1 MKFLTPKTWD
11 GLNLPDWRARFFI
24 ECYSESLSV
33 NTPHFHQAKM
43 MGVID
48 LAKEVLE
55 NIKVFEA
62 NDKGKGYLISSLKEL
77 KRALER
83 DVVAKEIFNDL
94 LGVFDDCSKNFNSE
108 KFPRSLIIQLGILC
122 KRIVEDE
129 VVYFD
134 KLEVALV
141 EVVCGATDVTKKERI
156 TNSINS
162 LTRRYVTALLN
173 LGYSPTFLFNKT
185 QLLTRTSNY
194 NGRNF
199 KDQLKFFIS
208 SLDRKTRDF
217 HVFFGIKTN
226 KKTTVKNYKP
236 YKGVKL
242 LTEIPEK
249 HFTISTKTFSK
260 FSPDYYIK
268 ITVEAHDYIGAALIA
283 SERIESEFDLL
294 KTLSSKLN
302 LDMHKSCYVD
312 YKAKGNT
319 YQRDVNVSLLNN
331 LLTYDHRSTQLNNYL
346 SFDFRENLELP
357 SIRQIEGVLKNL
369 RQVKESA
376 RLEQKLLNLWVSLE
390 SLNYS
395 GDDKSIISSITNF
408 FPKIYAINSVKQR
421 INYVL
426 SLLITFKAEIPE
438 SVRERHGIESEL
450 FDENLSVNDFYK
462 ITVCKTSAQE
472 ICESI
477 SELDFLYF
485 RFYELYKVISDKKK
499 IKIRLSN
506 TREDIENQ
514 LYRIYQKRNNIVHV
528 GFSDSL
534 NHYAINHLS
543 DYVNTL
549 LLMVF
554 DVIERSKKKS
564 RTSLDDILLSTQLVI
579 DNKFNFIEKNSI
591 NNFNELSFD
600 VII

>member
-1 MKFLTPKTWD
+1 MKFLTPKRWE

-33 NTPHFHQAKM
+33 HTPHFHQAKM

-48 LAKEVLE
+48 LAKEVLN

-77 KRALER
+77 KLALER
-83 DVVAKEIFNDL
+83 DAVAKDIFNDL
-94 LGVFDDCSKNFNSE
+94 LDVFDDCSKNFTSE
-108 KFPRSLIIQLGILC
+108 KFPRSLIVQLGILC

-129 VVYFD
+129 IDYFD
-134 KLEVALV
+134 KLEIALV
-141 EVVCGATDVTKKERI
+141 EEVCGATDITKKERL
-156 TNSINS
+156 TDKINS

-173 LGYSPTFLFNKT
+173 VGYSPTFLFNKA

-194 NGRNF
+194 NGRIF

-208 SLDRKTRDF
+208 SLDRKKRDF

-226 KKTTVKNYKP
+226 KKTTIKNYKP

-242 LTEIPEK
+242 LTEIPDK
-249 HFTISTKTFSK
+249 HFTISTKTFST
-260 FSPDYYIK
+260 FSPNFYIK

-283 SERIESEFDLL
+283 NERIESEFDLL
-294 KTLSSKLN
+294 KTLSNNLN
-302 LDMHKSCYVD
+302 LNIHRSCYVD
-312 YKAKGNT
+312 YKAKGHT
-319 YQRDVNVSLLNN
+319 YQRDVNVSLLNTM
-331 LLTYDHRSTQLNNYL
+331 LTYDHRSSQLSNYL
-346 SFDFRENLELP
+346 TFDFRENLELS

-376 RLEQKLLNLWVSLE
+376 RLEQKLLNLWVGLE

-408 FPKIYAINSVKQR
+408 LPKIYAINSVKQR
-421 INYVL
+421 ISYVL
-426 SLLITFKAEIPE
+426 DLMKALKIVIPE
-438 SVRERHGIESEL
+438 SVRKRHGVEFEIFE
-450 FDENLSVNDFYK
+450 ENLSLDDFYK
-462 ITVCKTSAQE
+462 ITVCKISAKE
-472 ICESI
+472 ICDSI
-477 SELDFLYF
+477 SDLDFLYF

-499 IKIRLSN
+499 IKSRLSN

-514 LYRIYQKRNNIVHV
+514 LYRIYQKRNNIVHI

-554 DVIERSKKKS
+554 DVIKRSKIKS
-564 RTSLDDILLSTQLVI
+564 KISLDDILLSTQLVI
-579 DNKFNFIEKNSI
+579 DNQFNSIEKNSFS
-591 NNFNELSFD
+591 NFSELYYD

>member
-1 MKFLTPKTWD
+1 MKILTPKIWD
-11 GLNLPDWRARFFI
+11 SLNLPDWRARFFI

-33 NTPHFHQAKM
+33 HTPHFHQAKM

-48 LAKEVLE
+48 LAKEVLQ

-77 KRALER
+77 KLALER
-83 DVVAKEIFNDL
+83 DIVAKEIFSDL

-108 KFPRSLIIQLGILC
+108 KFPKSLIIQLGILC
-122 KRIVEDE
+122 KRIVQDE
-129 VVYFD
+129 ISYFS
-134 KLEVALV
+134 KLELALV
-141 EVVCGATDVTKKERI
+141 EVVCGDTDLTKKERI
-156 TNSINS
+156 TDNINS

-173 LGYSPTFLFNKT
+173 IGYSPTFLFNKT
-185 QLLTRTSNY
+185 QQLTRTSNY
-194 NGRNF
+194 SGRNF
-199 KDQLKFFIS
+199 KDQLKFFIC
-208 SLDRKTRDF
+208 SLDRKTREF
-217 HVFFGIKTN
+217 RVFFGIKTN
-226 KKTTVKNYKP
+226 KKITVKNYKT

-260 FSPDYYIK
+260 FSPDYYIQ

-283 SERIESEFDLL
+283 NERIESEFDLL
-294 KTLSSKLN
+294 KTLSNKIN
-302 LDMHKSCYVD
+302 LTMHTSCYVD
-312 YKAKGNT
+312 YRAKGNVF
-319 YQRDVNVSLLNN
+319 QRDVNVALLNS
-331 LLTYDHRSTQLNNYL
+331 LLTYDHRSTQLSGYL
-346 SFDFRENLELP
+346 SLDFRDNLELS
-357 SIRQIEGVLKNL
+357 SIRKIEGVLKNL

-376 RLEQKLLNLWVSLE
+376 RLEQKLLNLWISLE

-395 GDDKSIISSITNF
+395 GDDKSIISSVTNF
-408 FPKIYAINSVKQR
+408 LPKIYAISSIEQR
-421 INYVL
+421 IKYVL
-426 SLLITFKAEIPE
+426 SLLISFKIQIPDL
-438 SVRERHGIESEL
+438 VRENHNIEGKL
-450 FDENLSVNDFYK
+450 FDEKLSLNNFYNIIVHK
-462 ITVCKTSAQE
+462 ASAEE
-472 ICESI
+472 ICKAI

-499 IKIRLSN
+499 IKSRLSN

-554 DVIERSKKKS
+554 DVIERSKQKS
-564 RTSLDDILLSTQLVI
+564 RITLDDILLSTQLVI
-579 DNKFNFIEKNSI
+579 DNKFNYIEKNSI
-591 NNFNELSFD
+591 SNFDELTFD